1 MPDTPANTIA
11 VVNSEDGR
19 TTYFLCQ
26 SDEELYEE
34 KYTGG
39 FEVPVDLGVARL
51 ETNATYLLVNDTRAV
66 YCLSEVDTLKDF
78 EFDPETWQWDE
89 GRLEDHGVTAAP
101 ETHIEAVVRA
111 GTRRE
116 VFFQNR
122 SGQVESVFS
131 KDGQTWEVSGAFP
144 ATCPA
149 IGASLRFLQAAEREY
164 LFYSHESN
172 SIHALVFDGVAWKD
186 ESIPGSAQGFPVS
199 DIYAEAEGTGYRL
212 QFNDPDGNV
221 YLLVNGEAVKIATI
235 VNGEFIRDNDAQADR
250 LLLEIKAPPR
260 VKGEK

>member
-1 MPDTPANTIA
+1 MPDTPDNTIA

-19 TTYFLCQ
+19 TTYYLCQ
-26 SDEELYEE
+26 SDEDLYEE

-39 FEVPVDLGVARL
+39 FEVPSDVGVARL

-66 YCLSEVDTLKDF
+66 YCLSEGDTLKDF
-78 EFDPETWQWDE
+78 EFDPETWQWVE
-89 GRLEDHGVTAAP
+89 GRLEDHGFTAAP

-111 GTRRE
+111 GPRRE

-131 KDGQTWEVSGAFP
+131 KDCQTWEVSGAFP
-144 ATCPA
+144 ATSPA
-149 IGASLRFLQAAEREY
+149 IGGSLRHLQATGREY
-164 LFYSHESN
+164 LFYSHGSN

-199 DIYAEAEGTGYRL
+199 DIYAETEGTGYRL

-235 VNGEFIRDNDAQADR
+235 VNGEFVRVNDAQADR
-250 LLLEIKAPPR
+250 FPLEIKTTVK
-260 VKGEK
+260 VKGAK